1 LKKHNDIFRVA
12 CLDDVD
18 AILGFTANGV
28 QGLTNVPRTR
38 ERVEEQLQET
48 VDTISGKEGA
58 NRLIFVVERDGK
70 VLGISGIIVRVGIE
84 APFYNF
90 KRNHHSGRATNPVL
104 AVDYDT
110 LQITTDFNGYTEVAS
125 LFMGPEGR
133 GTGLARLLSM
143 GRFGYIRNNRDQFA
157 DGVMAE
163 ILGWT
168 DENGNSPFWQHLTSR
183 FIHMD
188 FDNADK
194 LSTVDKRFIVDL
206 LPGIPIMLN
215 LLPDIVTKCTGKPH
229 ASSARAMKMLQ
240 FRASLGPALIHEKR
254 ADAHAAQSVPS
265 IDTTDGQLHLT
276 AANLVAMPHRSIEAP
291 QTERLLKA
299 ILPKA
304 VVHSALPSN
313 TVFGDE
319 GAANHNRMSASHGT
333 KGLEVFVYGRE
344 ALRDCQ
350 QTKFPGR
357 QTLEASQAVAR
368 LHKLDDDATLY
379 LRQSAK
385 AIDAG
390 AFHNDVVCVTNG
402 PVMFF
407 HKDAFD
413 DVSAMQDA
421 VKAKADPLGFEP
433 EFLMA
438 DIPIEDAIRSYLFN
452 SQYTNG
458 ESLY

>member
-18 AILGFTANGV
+18 AILGFTANG
-28 QGLTNVPRTR
+28 G
-38 ERVEEQLQET
+38 
-48 VDTISGKEGA
+48 
-58 NRLIFVVERDGK
+58 LIFVVERDGK

-206 LPGIPIMLN
+206 LPCIFQDKAQIF
-215 LLPDIVTKCTGKPH
+215 KPH
-229 ASSARAMKMLQ
+229 S
-240 FRASLGPALIHEKR
+240 
-254 ADAHAAQSVPS
+254 D
-265 IDTTDGQLHLT
+265 
-276 AANLVAMPHRSIEAP
+276 
-291 QTERLLKA
+291 RLL
-299 ILPKA
+299 
-304 VVHSALPSN
+304 
-313 TVFGDE
+313 F
-319 GAANHNRMSASHGT
+319 T
-333 KGLEVFVYGRE
+333 KKG
-344 ALRDCQ
+344 
-350 QTKFPGR
+350 QTPTR
-357 QTLEASQAVAR
+357 RNLS
-368 LHKLDDDATLY
+368 D
-379 LRQSAK
+379 
-385 AIDAG
+385 
-390 AFHNDVVCVTNG
+390 
-402 PVMFF
+402 
-407 HKDAFD
+407 
-413 DVSAMQDA
+413 
-421 VKAKADPLGFEP
+421 
-433 EFLMA
+433 
-438 DIPIEDAIRSYLFN
+438 
-452 SQYTNG
+452 
-458 ESLY
+458 